1 MNTVMGFFIFLALIF
16 LWMELNK
23 ISIFLADINLHV
35 LKVTKKLIIKLDR
48 ENIEAEIQQERDR
61 RDS

>member
-1 MNTVMGFFIFLALIF
+1 MGFFIFLALIF